1 MLKKIIGGILGMLI
15 VLAVIFYILNQKS
28 SNESVSVS
36 PEIQKSA
43 VIATKPMSRVWME
56 YTEDIVREKKPTP
69 VESARLYAYVAT
81 AYGKTLSTTKSS
93 AEASLVA
100 REVLNALLP
109 ANREK
114 TDNFFQKNTDPNKDP
129 TILSSEAEKIKEELL
144 KRIAND
150 GFTSV
155 WDGTRP
161 SGDMYWNGEN
171 PFTPLAGTWK
181 RWIVSD
187 ADTIIV
193 PPPVV
198 WNSEIYKKELAVV
211 KKASDE
217 RTPEQSSA
225 VNFWGGAPGTEAP
238 AGIWQNRFYDETVEY
253 NLTDEEYSYAQMVL
267 AQTLA
272 DSFMECWKVKYTYWT
287 RRPSMDDTTIDLAMK
302 NPNFPSY
309 VSGHSTISRAATEI
323 LKTFFPE
330 KSAIWIADA
339 EEAKNSRLW
348 AGIHFSYDNDEGF
361 ALGEKIGKIAVSRLS
376 LKPLK

>member
-1 MLKKIIGGILGMLI
+1 MMQKKLVITTVFLGFFVVGGFFIQQYFLSKQGVMD
-15 VLAVIFYILNQKS
+15 VPEPEKVT
-28 SNESVSVS
+28 EGRSV
-36 PEIQKSA
+36 PL
-43 VIATKPMSRVWME
+43 SRVWME
-56 YTEDIVREKKPTP
+56 YTEDIVRKENPTP

-81 AYGKTLSTTKSS
+81 AYGKTLSTTASS

-100 REVLNALLP
+100 REILNALLP
-109 ANREK
+109 ASREK
-114 TDNFFQKNTDPNKDP
+114 TDNFFQKNTDTDP
-129 TILSSEAEKIKEELL
+129 VTLSFDAEKIKAELL
-144 KRIAND
+144 TRIMSD

-161 SGDMYWNGEN
+161 KGDMYWNGEN

-187 ADTIIV
+187 ADAIIV
-193 PPPVV
+193 PPPPV

-238 AGIWQNRFYDETVEY
+238 AGIWQNRLYDETKEY
-253 NLTDEEYSYAQMVL
+253 TLTDETYAFAQMIL

-309 VSGHSTISRAATEI
+309 VSGHSTISRTAAEVLST
-323 LKTFFPE
+323 LFPE
-330 KSAIWIADA
+330 KRNIWIADA
-339 EEAKNSRLW
+339 EEARDSRLW
-348 AGIHFSYDNDEGF
+348 AGIHFSYDNSVGF
-361 ALGEKIGKIAVSRLS
+361 ALGEKIGRAVVTKLG
-376 LKPLK
+376 LEPIL